1 MNTIDII
8 ILILVLLSSILGF
21 WRGITREVLGIF
33 SWALAAVIAYF
44 LYALPEPLVGMIV
57 SNEFLKEIIS
67 GLVVF
72 LVALIVL
79 TSITYS
85 FSDAVKGSIIGGADK
100 ILGFLFGAV
109 RGFLLISIIAVGAHK
124 FLLKSG
130 ENAPT
135 ILKESK
141 LIPIADTVVMRLI
154 QSISADRLNIWKDK
168 MENFFSDMSVK
179 GSQKVTEAMADL
191 PEKLGKNEDE

>member
-8 ILILVLLSSILGF
+8 ILILVLLSSIIGF
-21 WRGITREVLGIF
+21 WRGITREILGIF

-44 LYALPEPLVGMIV
+44 LYALPVPLVGMVV

-141 LIPIADTVVMRLI
+141 LIPITDAVMMRLI
-154 QSISADRLNIWKDK
+154 QSISADRLNLWKDK
-168 MENFFSDMSVK
+168 MENFFSDISLK
-179 GSQKVTEAMADL
+179 GSQKVSEAIEDL
-191 PEKLGKNEDE
+191 PESLGKNEDE

>member
-1 MNTIDII
+1 MNTVDII
-8 ILILVLLSSILGF
+8 ILILVLLSSIIGF

-33 SWALAAVIAYF
+33 SWALAAAIAYF
-44 LYALPEPLVGMIV
+44 LHAWPEPLVGMIV

-72 LVALIVL
+72 LTSLIIL

-85 FSDAVKGSIIGGADK
+85 FSDAVKGSVIGGADK
-100 ILGFLFGAV
+100 ILGFLFGTA
-109 RGFLLISIIAVGAHK
+109 RGFLLISIVAVGANK
-124 FLLKSG
+124 FLLKNG

-141 LIPIADTVVMRLI
+141 LIPIADAVVMRLI
-154 QSISADRLNIWKDK
+154 QSIPGDKLNIWKDK
-168 MENFFSDMSVK
+168 MENFFSDMSLK
-179 GSQKVTEAMADL
+179 GSQKVSEAMEEL
-191 PEKLGKNEDE
+191 PENLGKNDDE

>member
-57 SNEFLKEIIS
+57 NNEFLKEIIS

-141 LIPIADTVVMRLI
+141 LIPIADTVVMGLI

>member
-8 ILILVLLSSILGF
+8 ILILVLLSSIIGF

-33 SWALAAVIAYF
+33 SWALAIVIAYF
-44 LYALPEPLVGMIV
+44 LHALPEPLVGMIV

-72 LVALIVL
+72 LVALIAL

-85 FSDAVKGSIIGGADK
+85 FSDAVKGSVIGGADK
-100 ILGFLFGAV
+100 ILGFLFGAA
-109 RGFLLISIIAVGAHK
+109 RGFLLISIVAMGANK
-124 FLLKSG
+124 FILKNK

-135 ILKESK
+135 LLKESK
-141 LIPIADTVVMRLI
+141 LIPIADTVIARLI
-154 QSISADRLNIWKDK
+154 QSIPADKLNRWKDNL
-168 MENFFSDMSVK
+168 ESFFSDVSLK
-179 GSQKVTEAMADL
+179 GSQKVSEVMEDL
-191 PEKLGKNEDE
+191 PEKLGKSEDE

>member
-8 ILILVLLSSILGF
+8 ILILVLLSSIIGF
-21 WRGITREVLGIF
+21 WRGITREILGIF

-44 LYALPEPLVGMIV
+44 LYVLPVPLVGMVV

-100 ILGFLFGAV
+100 ILGFLFGAI

-141 LIPIADTVVMRLI
+141 LIPITDAVMMRLI
-154 QSISADRLNIWKDK
+154 QSISADRLNLWKDK
-168 MENFFSDMSVK
+168 WKTFLAIS
-179 GSQKVTEAMADL
+179 L
-191 PEKLGKNEDE
+191 

>member
-124 FLLKSG
+124 FLLKNG

-141 LIPIADTVVMRLI
+141 LIPIADTVVMGLI

>member
-1 MNTIDII
+1 MNTVDII
-8 ILILVLLSSILGF
+8 ILILVLFSSIIGF

-33 SWALAAVIAYF
+33 SWALAAIIACF
-44 LYALPEPLVGMIV
+44 LHAWPEPLVGMIV

-85 FSDAVKGSIIGGADK
+85 FSDAVKGSVIGGVDK
-100 ILGFLFGAV
+100 ILGFLFGTA
-109 RGFLLISIIAVGAHK
+109 RGFLLISIIAVGANK

-141 LIPIADTVVMRLI
+141 LIPIADTVMMRLI
-154 QSISADRLNIWKDK
+154 QSIPGDKLNVWKDK
-168 MENFFSDMSVK
+168 MESFFSDMSLK
-179 GSQKVTEAMADL
+179 GSQKVSEVIEEL
-191 PEKLGKNEDE
+191 PENLGKNDDE

>member
-8 ILILVLLSSILGF
+8 ILILVLLSSIIGF
-21 WRGITREVLGIF
+21 WRGITREILGIF
-33 SWALAAVIAYF
+33 SWALAAIIAYF
-44 LYALPEPLVGMIV
+44 LCALPEPLIGMIV
-57 SNEFLKEIIS
+57 SNELLKESIS

-100 ILGFLFGAV
+100 ILGFLFGAA

-124 FLLKSG
+124 FLIKSG
-130 ENAPT
+130 ENAPI

-141 LIPIADTVVMRLI
+141 LIPVADIVVVRLI
-154 QSISADRLNIWKDK
+154 QSISADRLNVWKDK
-168 MENFFSDMSVK
+168 MENFFSDVSLK
-179 GSQKVTEAMADL
+179 GSQ
-191 PEKLGKNEDE
+191 